1 MVKYVSSYDD
11 VEKSM
16 GYLSLF
22 VRLKSDIKVK

>member
-11 VEKSM
+11 GEESRD
-16 GYLSLF
+16 YLDLF